1 LSQGISWKRYLIRRI
16 ILVIPTILAVILIN
30 FSLIHLAPGDPITL
44 LTGTMEAS
52 PEYIQAM
59 TEKYGLDKSL
69 PEQLVIFLSNIFR
82 GDFGKSIKYDR
93 PVLELIFSRLPAT
106 LLLMGTAV
114 TLSIV
119 IGLLLGII
127 SARNPY
133 SLTDNIATSFS
144 LFARSLP
151 IFWLAQI
158 ILLLFAFYL
167 GWFPTGGMT
176 DLRHTYTGIA
186 YVFDVLRHLFLPAL
200 TICLLRMAVTT
211 RLTRTSMIEV
221 LSQDYIITAKAKGVS
236 ERRILLK
243 HALRNALRPVITIT
257 GISLG
262 TIIAGATMTEIVFS
276 WPGIGRLVY
285 EAVLD
290 RDYPILM
297 GMYIFIA
304 LSIIIANFI
313 TDIVYAIYDPRVR
326 YQ

>member
-1 LSQGISWKRYLIRRI
+1 M
-16 ILVIPTILAVILIN
+16 IPTILAVIVIN

-59 TEKYGLDKSL
+59 TEKYGLDKSI
-69 PEQLVIFLSNIFR
+69 PEQLLIFLSNTFR
-82 GDFGKSIKYDR
+82 GDFGESIKYER
-93 PVLELIFSRLPAT
+93 PVLDLILDRLPAT

-114 TLSIV
+114 SISIV
-119 IGLLLGII
+119 FGLLLGII
-127 SARNPY
+127 SARKPY
-133 SLTDNIATSFS
+133 SLTDNVATSFS
-144 LFARSLP
+144 LFSRSIP

-158 ILLLFAFYL
+158 ILLIFAFYL
-167 GWFPTGGMT
+167 GWFPTSGMT
-176 DLRHTYTGIA
+176 DLRHNYTGLA
-186 YVFDVLRHLFLPAL
+186 YVVDVLRHLFLPAM

-211 RLTRTSMIEV
+211 RLTRTSMIEA
-221 LSQDYIITAKAKGVS
+221 LSQDYILTAKAKGVS
-236 ERRILLK
+236 ERRILFK
-243 HALRNALRPVITIT
+243 HALRNALRPVITVT

-304 LSIIIANFI
+304 LSIVVANFL

-326 YQ
+326 YE

>member
-1 LSQGISWKRYLIRRI
+1 
-16 ILVIPTILAVILIN
+16 
-30 FSLIHLAPGDPITL
+30 
-44 LTGTMEAS
+44 MEAS

-93 PVLELIFSRLPAT
+93 PVLELIFSRLSAT

-119 IGLLLGII
+119 IGLFLGII
-127 SARNPY
+127 SARKPY
-133 SLTDNIATSFS
+133 SLTDNLATSFS

-200 TICLLRMAVTT
+200 TICLLRMAVTA

-236 ERRILLK
+236 ERRLLLK

-313 TDIVYAIYDPRVR
+313 TDIVYALYDPRVR

>member
-1 LSQGISWKRYLIRRI
+1 MSQGISWKNYVFRRI
-16 ILVIPTILAVILIN
+16 LLVVPTILAVIIIN
-30 FSLIHLAPGDPITL
+30 FSLIHLAPGDPIIL

-52 PEYIQAM
+52 PEFVQAL

-69 PEQLVIFLSNIFR
+69 PEQLVIFLTNVFR
-82 GDFGKSIKYDR
+82 GDLGQSIKYGR
-93 PVLELIFSRLPAT
+93 PVLDLIFERLPAT
-106 LLLMGTAV
+106 LLLMGTSV
-114 TLSIV
+114 SISIV
-119 IGLLLGII
+119 IGIFLGIL
-127 SARNPY
+127 SARKPY
-133 SLTDNIATSFS
+133 SLTDNIATMFS

-158 ILLLFAFYL
+158 ILLVFAFYL
-167 GWFPTGGMT
+167 GWFPTGGIT

-211 RLTRTSMIEV
+211 RLTRTSMIEA

-236 ERRILLK
+236 ERRILFK

-276 WPGIGRLVY
+276 WPGIGRLVFD
-285 EAVLD
+285 AVLD

-304 LSIIIANFI
+304 LSIVIANFV
-313 TDIVYAIYDPRVR
+313 TDLVYAVYDPRVR

>member
-1 LSQGISWKRYLIRRI
+1 
-16 ILVIPTILAVILIN
+16 
-30 FSLIHLAPGDPITL
+30 
-44 LTGTMEAS
+44 MEAS
-52 PEYIQAM
+52 PEYIQAL
-59 TEKYGLDKSL
+59 TEKYGLDKSI
-69 PEQLVIFLSNIFR
+69 PEQLIIFLSNTFR
-82 GDFGKSIKYDR
+82 GDFGESIKYAR
-93 PVLELIFSRLPAT
+93 PVLELILDRLPAT

-114 TLSIV
+114 TISIV
-119 IGLLLGII
+119 IGLMLGII
-127 SARNPY
+127 SARKPY
-133 SLTDNIATSFS
+133 SLTDNLATSFS
-144 LFARSLP
+144 LFARSIP

-158 ILLLFAFYL
+158 ILLVFAFYL
-167 GWFPTGGMT
+167 GWFPTSGMT
-176 DLRHTYTGIA
+176 DLRHDYTGIA
-186 YVFDVLRHLFLPAL
+186 YIFDVLQHLFLPAL

-211 RLTRTSMIEV
+211 RLTRTSMIEA

-236 ERRILLK
+236 ERQILFK
-243 HALRNALRPVITIT
+243 HALRNALRPVITVT
-257 GISLG
+257 GLSLG

-313 TDIVYAIYDPRVR
+313 TDIVYAMYDPRVR

>member
-1 LSQGISWKRYLIRRI
+1 ML
-16 ILVIPTILAVILIN
+16 LVVPTIIAVIVIN

-52 PEYIQAM
+52 PEFVQAL

-69 PEQLVIFLSNIFR
+69 PEQLVIFLTNVFR
-82 GDFGKSIKYDR
+82 GDLGQSIKYGR
-93 PVLELIFSRLPAT
+93 PVLDLIFERLPAT
-106 LLLMGTAV
+106 LLLMGTSV
-114 TLSIV
+114 SISIV
-119 IGLLLGII
+119 IGIFLGIL
-127 SARNPY
+127 SARKPY
-133 SLTDNIATSFS
+133 SLTDNIATMFS

-158 ILLLFAFYL
+158 ILLVFAFSL

-211 RLTRTSMIEV
+211 RLTRTSMIEA

-236 ERRILLK
+236 ERRILFK

-276 WPGIGRLVY
+276 WPGIGRLVFD
-285 EAVLD
+285 AVLD

-304 LSIIIANFI
+304 LSIVVANFV
-313 TDIVYAIYDPRVR
+313 TDLVYAVYDPRVR

>member
-1 LSQGISWKRYLIRRI
+1 
-16 ILVIPTILAVILIN
+16 
-30 FSLIHLAPGDPITL
+30 
-44 LTGTMEAS
+44 MEAS
-52 PEYIQAM
+52 PEFVQAL

-69 PEQLVIFLSNIFR
+69 PEQLVIFLTNVFR
-82 GDFGKSIKYDR
+82 GDLGQSIKYGR
-93 PVLELIFSRLPAT
+93 PVLNLIFERLPAT
-106 LLLMGTAV
+106 LLLMGTSV
-114 TLSIV
+114 SISIV
-119 IGLLLGII
+119 IGIFLGIL
-127 SARNPY
+127 SARKPY
-133 SLTDNIATSFS
+133 SLTDNIATMFS

-158 ILLLFAFYL
+158 ILLVFAFYL

-211 RLTRTSMIEV
+211 RLTRTSMIEA

-236 ERRILLK
+236 ERRILFK

-276 WPGIGRLVY
+276 WPGIGRLVFD
-285 EAVLD
+285 AVLD

-304 LSIIIANFI
+304 LSIVIANFV
-313 TDIVYAIYDPRVR
+313 TDLVYAVYDPRVR

>member
-1 LSQGISWKRYLIRRI
+1 
-16 ILVIPTILAVILIN
+16 
-30 FSLIHLAPGDPITL
+30 
-44 LTGTMEAS
+44 MEAS

-82 GDFGKSIKYDR
+82 GDFGKSIKYER

-127 SARNPY
+127 SARKPY

-211 RLTRTSMIEV
+211 RLTRTSMIEA
-221 LSQDYIITAKAKGVS
+221 LSQDYILTAKAKGVS
-236 ERRILLK
+236 ERRVLLK

-297 GMYIFIA
+297 GTYIFIA
-304 LSIIIANFI
+304 FSIIIANFI